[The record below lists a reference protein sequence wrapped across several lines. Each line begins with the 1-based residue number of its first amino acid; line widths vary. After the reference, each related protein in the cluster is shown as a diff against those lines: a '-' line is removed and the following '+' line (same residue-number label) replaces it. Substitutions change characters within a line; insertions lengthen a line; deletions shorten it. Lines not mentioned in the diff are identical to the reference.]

1 MTYNIYYHVTETQLR
16 VVARSTHW
24 KRAETLANQYT
35 KETGV
40 KHSYYKSKY

>member
-16 VVARSTHW
+16 VVARATHY
-24 KRAETLANQYT
+24 KRATALAKQFT

-40 KHSYYKSKY
+40 EHSYYKSKY